1 MAQVEALNCP
11 SCGGRVD
18 LEEGAQRGRCRSCAA
33 ALSLPAP
40 SGIFRYYVEPR
51 IGRAAAVSVAVT
63 ATELPVEVIAAR
75 LLYVP
80 FWWVTAE
87 TAGVVAGQRPIVPA
101 EPGMEGVPAGMVQNL
116 GGEIIKKALW
126 LEQEF
131 RASGVKWPD
140 LAGLAARGDGQAPLQ
155 PLAGHNL
162 PGEGA
167 MIEPHDLPAEAV
179 AAEASRTFRGRLLF
193 PYGEYPILR
202 AATGESRTVRRL
214 VYRPVWLVW
223 GFTAQG
229 RLKCLV
235 DAANGDRVHVHL
247 YRRPRPG
254 HPTRYLAAVMAGALA
269 LALVYA
275 PTSGY
280 DLRVAAGT
288 LALAGAVWAGVKLRD
303 YAAGRLAERLA
314 RLVWGV

>member
-1 MAQVEALNCP
+1 VAQVEALNCP

-18 LEEGAQRGRCRSCAA
+18 LEEGARRGRCRSCAA

-40 SGIFRYYVEPR
+40 FGFFRYYAQPR

-63 ATELPVEVIAAR
+63 ATELPVEVIVAR

-80 FWWVTAE
+80 YWHVTAE
-87 TAGVVAGQRPIVPA
+87 TTGVVAGQRPIVPA
-101 EPGMEGVPAGMVQNL
+101 SPDMEDAPAGRRQYL
-116 GGEIIKKALW
+116 GGEVIKKALW

-131 RASGVKWPD
+131 RAPGVKRPE
-140 LAGLAARGDGQAPLQ
+140 LAGLGARDGEPLRLQ
-155 PLAGHNL
+155 PLADQEL
-162 PGEGA
+162 PGEGV
-167 MIEPHDLPAEAV
+167 MVEPHDLPAAAA

-193 PYGEYPILR
+193 PYGDYPILR
-202 AATGESRTVRRL
+202 AAVGESRTVRRL

-235 DAANGDRVHVHL
+235 DAVSGDRVHVRL
-247 YRRPRPG
+247 YRRPAPR
-254 HPTRYLAAVMAGALA
+254 HPTRYLAAVLAGALA
-269 LALVYA
+269 LSLVYA
-275 PTSGY
+275 PTTGY
-280 DLRVAAGT
+280 DLRIALAT
-288 LALAGAVWAGVKLRD
+288 LALAGAVWAGVKLKD
-303 YAAGRLAERLA
+303 YAVGRLAERLA